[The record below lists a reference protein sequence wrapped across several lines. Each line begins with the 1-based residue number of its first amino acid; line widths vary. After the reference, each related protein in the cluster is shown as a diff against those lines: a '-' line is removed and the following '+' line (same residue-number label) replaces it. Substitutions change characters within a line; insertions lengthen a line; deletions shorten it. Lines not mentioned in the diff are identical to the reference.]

1 MSGAFCG
8 PRQTEPTVRAS
19 VSAILKSALLYWVSG
34 IWLLQTQRNVVRQM
48 PIDDDDVLAP
58 AEEECPGPADLE
70 SALLTETLD
79 KVTTQPPLVVDA
91 RATLA
96 ETIGR
101 MQQGSRGC
109 ALVVSDAGRLAG
121 IFTERDVL
129 MRVAGRPIDLGQTA
143 VRDYMTRDPVTLPSD
158 SSVAFALNRMLI
170 EGFRHIPLVD
180 ERGSP
185 TGVVSQRQLIEYLS
199 DFFNRDLLN
208 LPPEPRASSR
218 SREGA

>member
-1 MSGAFCG
+1 
-8 PRQTEPTVRAS
+8 
-19 VSAILKSALLYWVSG
+19 
-34 IWLLQTQRNVVRQM
+34 M

-79 KVTTQPPLVVDA
+79 KVTSQPPLVVDA
-91 RATLA
+91 DTTLA

-101 MQQGSRGC
+101 MQEGSRGC
-109 ALVVSDAGRLAG
+109 ALVVSDTGRLSG

-129 MRVAGRPIDLGQTA
+129 MRVAGRTIELGQTT
-143 VRDYMTRDPVTLPSD
+143 VRDYMTSDPVTLPSD

-180 ERGSP
+180 EQGRP
-185 TGVVSQRQLIEYLS
+185 TGVVSLRQLIEYLS

-208 LPPEPRASSR
+208 LPPEPRASFR